1 MAESNLILVNPPKKV
16 KKMAARKGTKAS
28 RSAAAKKAAAT
39 RKRNA
44 AKRSAAA
51 KKAAATRKRNAGK
64 KKTTAKRKASRS
76 TASKRSA
83 AAKKAAATRKRNAA
97 KRSRAAKKAAATRKR
112 NSGKRKS
119 PAKRKSSST
128 KRSTKASRS
137 RAAKKAAA
145 TRKRNAA
152 KRSRAAKKAA
162 ATRKRNSRGKKRS
175 VKSRKGSP
183 ARRKGRMTKAQ
194 RSAAA
199 KKAWRTRRRNGNA
212 GRKSKRTTRGRRRA
226 KTSRAF
232 VQKAG
237 KNTYDSAM
245 KAVNALPGYGL
256 MAVYGA
262 FAIGAYNA
270 IKPMVWDRIGVESYV
285 GSAADKI
292 GQFTTPNIGADI
304 GNFTNKAIAV
314 GTIAALGH
322 LVSSKKALGLIDPK
336 LTTSAVGIAG
346 LFYGAKFISE
356 IATMNLGN
364 TLQALATGDFSGA
377 SNQFMA
383 GTHMGML
390 HGGHNL
396 GKSIGYPTSNGGNSK
411 FFGGH
416 KQLPMFGAHNN
427 NMGMMHGA
435 HNNMGMMH
443 GGHNLGMAMAGN
455 KGLMNQMQSANT
467 SALQMGGNK
476 SGFFGTGR
484 SLGATR
490 VNLF

>member
-1 MAESNLILVNPPKKV
+1 MKMFDDNPVICGTSIAPSMAESNLILVNPPKKV

-112 NSGKRKS
+112 NS
-119 PAKRKSSST
+119 
-128 KRSTKASRS
+128 
-137 RAAKKAAA
+137 
-145 TRKRNAA
+145 
-152 KRSRAAKKAA
+152 
-162 ATRKRNSRGKKRS
+162 RGKKRS
-175 VKSRKGSP
+175 VKSRKNSP
-183 ARRKGRMTKAQ
+183 ARRRKGRMTKAQ

-226 KTSRAF
+226 KSSRAF

-285 GSAADKI
+285 DSAANKI
-292 GQFTTPNIGADI
+292 GQ
-304 GNFTNKAIAV
+304 
-314 GTIAALGH
+314 
-322 LVSSKKALGLIDPK
+322 

-346 LFYGAKFISE
+346 LYYGAKFISE

-364 TLQALATGDFSGA
+364 TLQALATGDISGA

-383 GTHMGML
+383 GSYGLGMSSMSR
-390 HGGHNL
+390 N
-396 GKSIGYPTSNGGNSK
+396 N
-411 FFGGH
+411 
-416 KQLPMFGAHNN
+416 QLPMFGAHK
-427 NMGMMHGA
+427 NMGMMHGG
-435 HNNMGMMH
+435 HNMGMMH
-443 GGHNLGMAMAGN
+443 GGHNLGMAMNGN
-455 KGLMNQMQSANT
+455 KGLLNQMQTSNT
-467 SALQMGGNK
+467 AALQMGSNK

>member
-1 MAESNLILVNPPKKV
+1 
-16 KKMAARKGTKAS
+16 
-28 RSAAAKKAAAT
+28 
-39 RKRNA
+39 
-44 AKRSAAA
+44 
-51 KKAAATRKRNAGK
+51 
-64 KKTTAKRKASRS
+64 
-76 TASKRSA
+76 
-83 AAKKAAATRKRNAA
+83 
-97 KRSRAAKKAAATRKR
+97 
-112 NSGKRKS
+112 
-119 PAKRKSSST
+119 
-128 KRSTKASRS
+128 
-137 RAAKKAAA
+137 
-145 TRKRNAA
+145 
-152 KRSRAAKKAA
+152 
-162 ATRKRNSRGKKRS
+162 
-175 VKSRKGSP
+175 
-183 ARRKGRMTKAQ
+183 MTKAQ

-226 KTSRAF
+226 KSSRAF

-383 GTHMGML
+383 GHYG
-390 HGGHNL
+390 L
-396 GKSIGYPTSNGGNSK
+396 GRTIGYPNSNGGNNK

-416 KQLPMFGAHNN
+416 GGNNQLPMFGAHGN
-427 NMGMMHGA
+427 
-435 HNNMGMMH
+435 NNMGMMH
-443 GGHNLGMAMAGN
+443 GGHNLGMAMNGN
-455 KGLMNQMQSANT
+455 KGLLNQMQTSNT
-467 SALQMGGNK
+467 AALQMGSNK

>member
-1 MAESNLILVNPPKKV
+1 
-16 KKMAARKGTKAS
+16 
-28 RSAAAKKAAAT
+28 
-39 RKRNA
+39 
-44 AKRSAAA
+44 
-51 KKAAATRKRNAGK
+51 
-64 KKTTAKRKASRS
+64 
-76 TASKRSA
+76 
-83 AAKKAAATRKRNAA
+83 
-97 KRSRAAKKAAATRKR
+97 
-112 NSGKRKS
+112 
-119 PAKRKSSST
+119 
-128 KRSTKASRS
+128 
-137 RAAKKAAA
+137 
-145 TRKRNAA
+145 
-152 KRSRAAKKAA
+152 
-162 ATRKRNSRGKKRS
+162 
-175 VKSRKGSP
+175 
-183 ARRKGRMTKAQ
+183 MTKAQ

-226 KTSRAF
+226 KSSRAF

-285 GSAADKI
+285 DSAANKI
-292 GQFTTPNIGADI
+292 GQFTTTNIGTDI

-346 LFYGAKFISE
+346 LYYGAKFISE

-383 GTHMGML
+383 GHYGLGMSR
-390 HGGHNL
+390 N
-396 GKSIGYPTSNGGNSK
+396 N
-411 FFGGH
+411 
-416 KQLPMFGAHNN
+416 QLPMFGAHK
-427 NMGMMHGA
+427 NMGMMHGG
-435 HNNMGMMH
+435 HNMGMMH
-443 GGHNLGMAMAGN
+443 GGHNLGMAHNGN
-455 KGLMNQMQSANT
+455 KGLLNQMQTSNT
-467 SALQMGGNK
+467 AALQMGGNK

>member
-1 MAESNLILVNPPKKV
+1 MFDDNPVIWGISIAPSMAESNLILVNPPKKV

-112 NSGKRKS
+112 NSGKRKT

-145 TRKRNAA
+145 TRKRNAS

-175 VKSRKGSP
+175 VKSRKNSP
-183 ARRKGRMTKAQ
+183 ARRRKGRMTKAQ

-212 GRKSKRTTRGRRRA
+212 GRRSKRTTRGRRRA
-226 KTSRAF
+226 KSSRAF

-292 GQFTTPNIGADI
+292 GQFTTANIGADI

-346 LFYGAKFISE
+346 LYYGAKFISE
-356 IATMNLGN
+356 IATLNPGN

-383 GTHMGML
+383 GSYGLGMSSMSR
-390 HGGHNL
+390 N
-396 GKSIGYPTSNGGNSK
+396 N
-411 FFGGH
+411 
-416 KQLPMFGAHNN
+416 QLPMFGAHNN
-427 NMGMMHGA
+427 NS
-435 HNNMGMMH
+435 MGMMH
-443 GGHNLGMAMAGN
+443 GGHNLGMAMNGN
-455 KGLMNQMQSANT
+455 KGLLNQMQTSNT
-467 SALQMGGNK
+467 AALQMGGNK